1 MFKLKTKGKKR
12 KEIQEF
18 AQREA
23 EKGLLFQ
30 LPGGSSHLDVYVD
43 HCVIRCKGKTKM
55 EEKSRDIPFTSIQ
68 KVVYTPLSG
77 VRNGCLQLFT
87 KEMPD
92 VKQSYWYA
100 YENNLIVVHPTTEEL
115 ARKIAKFI
123 SDPYGSG
130 FVSPERMNLLK
141 KEAKKAREAA
151 KNGPQE
157 PEQAEEVAEQEQDQK
172 PKWHFWQ
179 SKPSKEGLAEMER
192 LEKEAEKLNDEPSNT
207 AKDTAPDR
215 KDEPSGT
222 DNTDNADSTDNT
234 EAKP

>member
-12 KEIQEF
+12 KEIREF

-23 EKGLLFQ
+23 EKGLIFQ

-55 EEKSRDIPFTSIQ
+55 EEKSREIPFTSIQ

-100 YENNLIVVHPTTEEL
+100 YENNLVVVHPTTEEL
-115 ARKIAKFI
+115 AKKVAQFI
-123 SDPYGSG
+123 GDPHGSG
-130 FVSPERMNLLK
+130 LLSPERMNLLK

-157 PEQAEEVAEQEQDQK
+157 PELAEEVAEQAQDQK
-172 PKWHFWQ
+172 SKRHFWQ

-192 LEKEAEKLNDEPSNT
+192 LEKEAEKLKDAAQTQTPDEPST
-207 AKDTAPDR
+207 AAKDTASNPKGDTLS
-215 KDEPSGT
+215 P
-222 DNTDNADSTDNT
+222 DST
-234 EAKP
+234 EEKP

>member
-55 EEKSRDIPFTSIQ
+55 EEKSREIPFTSIQ

-100 YENNLIVVHPTTEEL
+100 YENNLVVVHPTTEEL

-141 KEAKKAREAA
+141 KEAKKAREAV

-157 PEQAEEVAEQEQDQK
+157 PELAEEAAEQAQDQK

-192 LEKEAEKLNDEPSNT
+192 LEKEAEKLNDTAPNETPDAPPT
-207 AKDTAPDR
+207 AAKDAASNPKGDV
-215 KDEPSGT
+215 SGT
-222 DNTDNADSTDNT
+222 DST
-234 EAKP
+234 EEKP